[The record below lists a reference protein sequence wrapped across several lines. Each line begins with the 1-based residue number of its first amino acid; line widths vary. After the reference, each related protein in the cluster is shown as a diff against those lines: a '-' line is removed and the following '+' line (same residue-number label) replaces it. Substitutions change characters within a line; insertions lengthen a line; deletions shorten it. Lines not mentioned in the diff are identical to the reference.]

1 MTLNKSFA
9 VFSTLA
15 LAGVLTGC
23 HSVSTPADAAS
34 KSPAATAAENAAA
47 ASSPDQSNLPIL
59 PDSKLTPGAVL
70 PVTKADICVPGYTKK
85 VRNVPASL
93 KRQVYAEY
101 GITSHKAG
109 DFEVDHLIS
118 LELGGSNSI
127 KNLWPQSYKTQ
138 PWNARV
144 KDALENELH
153 DEICKGTID
162 MAAAQKEIATDW
174 VASYKKHFHTNVP
187 LTKGGSSRAGRM
199 PHPLTD
205 DDNDI
210 PTGMP
215 ASPPPASA
223 APVTPPASSGQVW
236 VNTKSGKYFQPGT
249 RYYGKTKEGKY
260 LSEKDAKAQGFVAA
274 GG

>member
-1 MTLNKSFA
+1 MTLNKPLA
-9 VFSTLA
+9 VVSTLA

-23 HSVSTPADAAS
+23 HSISSPASAAS
-34 KSPAATAAENAAA
+34 KSPAAGASASSAAA
-47 ASSPDQSNLPIL
+47 ADQSNLPVL
-59 PDSKLTPGAVL
+59 PDPKMTPGAVL

-85 VRNVPASL
+85 VRNVPASI

-127 KNLWPQSYKTQ
+127 KNLWPESYRTQ

-144 KDALENELH
+144 KDALENEMH
-153 DEICKGTID
+153 DEICSGTID
-162 MAAAQKEIATDW
+162 MAVAQKEIATDW
-174 VASYKKHFHTNVP
+174 IASYKKHFHTQVP
-187 LTKGGSSRAGRM
+187 LTKGGSRREGRM

-205 DDNDI
+205 DDNA
-210 PTGMP
+210 
-215 ASPPPASA
+215 ASTRKSA
-223 APVTPPASSGQVW
+223 APAPAAGLTPPASSGQVW

-260 LSEKDAKAQGFVAA
+260 LSEKDAKAQGFIAA
-274 GG
+274 EGQ